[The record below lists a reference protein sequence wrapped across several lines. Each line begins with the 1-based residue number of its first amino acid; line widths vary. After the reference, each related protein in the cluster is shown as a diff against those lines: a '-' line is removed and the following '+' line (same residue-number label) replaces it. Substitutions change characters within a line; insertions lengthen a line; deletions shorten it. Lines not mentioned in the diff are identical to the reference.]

1 MKKLKIDLLFKIFFI
16 VFTCIYCLLFYKYNK
31 SKYKID
37 ETNFKGYIKNIKIDG
52 NKLSLIVH
60 GKEDLIVN
68 YYFETLEEKK
78 KFNLKLG
85 DYIKINGVLNVPQK
99 NTNFNLFN
107 YQKYLLGK
115 KIYYTLS
122 AKEIIKYKNY
132 NFLYKI
138 KNIIISKI
146 DSIPNNGYIKSLILG
161 DNNSVDKDSLNSYRQ
176 NGVSH
181 LFAISGMHVIFIIKI
196 LEAIMNKII
205 KKEEIKYT
213 IIFLILFFYSFVA
226 SFSISIIRAVLMFI
240 IGKICKLLK
249 YKIKPIET
257 FIFTLCISLIINP
270 YNIYN
275 ISFKYSFMV
284 SLFLIIFSDLINK
297 RKTYIGKLFMTSLIA
312 FLAGIPIQINNFFSI
327 NILSIIFNI
336 FFVPFFTFIFFPIT
350 IIVFIFPCF
359 SYFYSILINILE
371 TISMVLSNIK
381 FGTITL
387 CHINIFIIIWYYFII
402 LIFLKKS
409 NYLYGFILVM
419 TIFIHTNINYLNK
432 YIRVS
437 VLDVGQG
444 DSILISLNYNKGNI
458 LIDTGGKVSYV
469 EEEWKQRK
477 KYSIAEN
484 TIIPYLKSLGIKKIN
499 YLILTHGDYDHMGEA
514 INLIN
519 NYQIDNVIFN
529 CGEYNNLENELIE
542 LLDKNNINYSS
553 CINKLNINDYDL
565 KFLNTKEY
573 DNENDNSSVLY
584 FNYKK
589 FKFLFMGDAGKIR
602 EKDILE
608 KYNLKNITFLKV
620 GHHGSNTSSSKKFIN
635 EIAPKYSLISVG
647 RNNRYGHP
655 KSEVLDNLL
664 QSNIYRTDL
673 NGGIEIKINNN
684 KYQIK
689 SCN

>member
-1 MKKLKIDLLFKIFFI
+1 MKKLKIDLLFKILFI
-16 VFTCIYCLLFYKYNK
+16 VFTCIYCLFFYKYNK

-107 YQKYLLGK
+107 YRKYLLGK

-122 AKEIIKYKNY
+122 AKEIIKYKNH

-275 ISFKYSFMV
+275 ISFKYSFTV

-312 FLAGIPIQINNFFSI
+312 FLASIPIQINNFFSI

-387 CHINIFIIIWYYFII
+387 CHINIFISIWYYFII
-402 LIFLKKS
+402 LIFLKNS

-437 VLDVGQG
+437 ILDVGQG

-477 KYSIAEN
+477 K
-484 TIIPYLKSLGIKKIN
+484 
-499 YLILTHGDYDHMGEA
+499 
-514 INLIN
+514 
-519 NYQIDNVIFN
+519 
-529 CGEYNNLENELIE
+529 
-542 LLDKNNINYSS
+542 
-553 CINKLNINDYDL
+553 
-565 KFLNTKEY
+565 
-573 DNENDNSSVLY
+573 
-584 FNYKK
+584 
-589 FKFLFMGDAGKIR
+589 
-602 EKDILE
+602 
-608 KYNLKNITFLKV
+608 
-620 GHHGSNTSSSKKFIN
+620 
-635 EIAPKYSLISVG
+635 
-647 RNNRYGHP
+647 
-655 KSEVLDNLL
+655 
-664 QSNIYRTDL
+664 
-673 NGGIEIKINNN
+673 
-684 KYQIK
+684 
-689 SCN
+689 

>member
-1 MKKLKIDLLFKIFFI
+1 MKKLKIDLLFKILFI

-60 GKEDLIVN
+60 GNENLIVN
-68 YYFETLEEKK
+68 YYFETLEEKE

-122 AKEIIKYKNY
+122 AKEIIKYKNH

-257 FIFTLCISLIINP
+257 FIVTLCISLIINP
-270 YNIYN
+270 YYIYN
-275 ISFKYSFMV
+275 ISFKYSFTV

-312 FLAGIPIQINNFFSI
+312 FLASIPIQINNFFSI

-620 GHHGSNTSSSKKFIN
+620 GHHGSNTSSSKEFIN

-655 KSEVLDNLL
+655 KIEVLDNLL

-689 SCN
+689 SGN

>member
-99 NTNFNLFN
+99 KTNFNLFN

-122 AKEIIKYKNY
+122 AKEIIKYKNH

-381 FGTITL
+381 FGAITL

-437 VLDVGQG
+437 VLDVEQG

-499 YLILTHGDYDHMGEA
+499 YLVLTHGDYDHMGEA

-620 GHHGSNTSSSKKFIN
+620 GHHGSNTSSSKEFIN

>member
-1 MKKLKIDLLFKIFFI
+1 MKKLKIDLLFKISFI

-37 ETNFKGYIKNIKIDG
+37 ETNFKGYIKNIKING

-122 AKEIIKYKNY
+122 AKEIIKYKNH

-196 LEAIMNKII
+196 LEAIMSKII

-381 FGTITL
+381 FGTVTL

-499 YLILTHGDYDHMGEA
+499 YLVLTHGDYDHMGEA

-620 GHHGSNTSSSKKFIN
+620 GHHGSNTSSSKEFIN

-684 KYQIK
+684 KYQIQ

>member
-85 DYIKINGVLNVPQK
+85 DYIKINGVLNIPQK

-107 YQKYLLGK
+107 YQRYLLGK

-122 AKEIIKYKNY
+122 AKEIIKYKNH

-381 FGTITL
+381 FGTVTL

-499 YLILTHGDYDHMGEA
+499 YLVLTHGDYDHMGEA

-620 GHHGSNTSSSKKFIN
+620 GHHGSNTSSSKEFIN

-684 KYQIK
+684 KYQIQ

>member
-85 DYIKINGVLNVPQK
+85 DYIKINGVLNIPQK

-107 YQKYLLGK
+107 YQRYLLGK

-122 AKEIIKYKNY
+122 AKEIIKYKNH

-146 DSIPNNGYIKSLILG
+146 DSIPNNGYIKSLILC

-205 KKEEIKYT
+205 KKGEIKYT

-620 GHHGSNTSSSKKFIN
+620 GHHGSNTSSSKEFIN

-684 KYQIK
+684 KYQIQ

>member
-1 MKKLKIDLLFKIFFI
+1 MKKLKIDLLFKILFI

-68 YYFETLEEKK
+68 YYFETLDEKK

-99 NTNFNLFN
+99 KTNFNLFN

-122 AKEIIKYKNY
+122 AKEIIKYKNH

-312 FLAGIPIQINNFFSI
+312 FLASIPIQINTFFSI

-499 YLILTHGDYDHMGEA
+499 YLVLTHGDYDHMGEA

-519 NYQIDNVIFN
+519 NYQIDGVIFN
-529 CGEYNNLENELIE
+529 CGEYNDLENELIE

-553 CINKLNINDYDL
+553 CINKLNVNDYDL

-620 GHHGSNTSSSKKFIN
+620 GHHGSNTSSSKEFIN

-684 KYQIK
+684 KYQIQ

>member
-122 AKEIIKYKNY
+122 AKEIIKYKNH

-205 KKEEIKYT
+205 KKGEIKYT

-381 FGTITL
+381 FGTVTL

-620 GHHGSNTSSSKKFIN
+620 GHHGSNTSSSKEFIN

-673 NGGIEIKINNN
+673 SGGIEIKINNN

>member
-1 MKKLKIDLLFKIFFI
+1 MKKLKIDLLFKILFI

-122 AKEIIKYKNY
+122 AKEIIKYKNH

-327 NILSIIFNI
+327 NILSIIFNM

-620 GHHGSNTSSSKKFIN
+620 GHHGSNTSSSKEFIN

>member
-1 MKKLKIDLLFKIFFI
+1 
-16 VFTCIYCLLFYKYNK
+16 
-31 SKYKID
+31 
-37 ETNFKGYIKNIKIDG
+37 
-52 NKLSLIVH
+52 
-60 GKEDLIVN
+60 
-68 YYFETLEEKK
+68 
-78 KFNLKLG
+78 
-85 DYIKINGVLNVPQK
+85 
-99 NTNFNLFN
+99 
-107 YQKYLLGK
+107 
-115 KIYYTLS
+115 
-122 AKEIIKYKNY
+122 
-132 NFLYKI
+132 
-138 KNIIISKI
+138 
-146 DSIPNNGYIKSLILG
+146 
-161 DNNSVDKDSLNSYRQ
+161 
-176 NGVSH
+176 
-181 LFAISGMHVIFIIKI
+181 MHVIFIIKI
-196 LEAIMNKII
+196 LEAIMSKII

-327 NILSIIFNI
+327 NILSIIFNM

-458 LIDTGGKVSYV
+458 LIDTGGKVNYA

-499 YLILTHGDYDHMGEA
+499 YLVLTHGDYDHMGEA

-620 GHHGSNTSSSKKFIN
+620 GHHG
-635 EIAPKYSLISVG
+635 
-647 RNNRYGHP
+647 
-655 KSEVLDNLL
+655 
-664 QSNIYRTDL
+664 
-673 NGGIEIKINNN
+673 
-684 KYQIK
+684 
-689 SCN
+689 

>member
-1 MKKLKIDLLFKIFFI
+1 MKKLKIDLLFKILFI
-16 VFTCIYCLLFYKYNK
+16 VFTCIYCLFFYKYNK

-37 ETNFKGYIKNIKIDG
+37 ETSFKGYIKNIKIDG
-52 NKLSLIVH
+52 NKLTLIVH

-68 YYFETLEEKK
+68 YYFETLEEKET
-78 KFNLKLG
+78 FNLKLG
-85 DYIKINGVLNVPQK
+85 DYIKINGVLSIPQK

-122 AKEIIKYKNY
+122 AKEIIKYKNH

-161 DNNSVDKDSLNSYRQ
+161 DNNSIDKDSLNSYRQ

-196 LEAIMNKII
+196 LEAIMGKII

-240 IGKICKLLK
+240 IGKVCKLLK

-275 ISFKYSFMV
+275 ISFKYSFTV

-297 RKTYIGKLFMTSLIA
+297 KKTYIGKLFMTSLIA
-312 FLAGIPIQINNFFSI
+312 FLASLPIQINNFFSI
-327 NILSIIFNI
+327 NILSIFFNI

-350 IIVFIFPCF
+350 IIVFIFP
-359 SYFYSILINILE
+359 YFGNLYSILINILE
-371 TISMVLSNIK
+371 TISMILSNIK

-419 TIFIHTNINYLNK
+419 TIFVHTNINYLNK

-458 LIDTGGKVSYV
+458 LIDTGGKVSYA

-499 YLILTHGDYDHMGEA
+499 YLVLTHGDYDHMGEA

-529 CGEYNNLENELIE
+529 CGEYNDLENELIE
-542 LLDKNNINYSS
+542 LLDKNNINYLS
-553 CINKLNINDYDL
+553 CINKLNINDYEL

-573 DNENDNSSVLY
+573 DNENENSSVLY

-608 KYNLKNITFLKV
+608 KYTLKNITFLKV
-620 GHHGSNTSSSKKFIN
+620 GHHGSNTSSSKEFIN

-647 RNNRYGHP
+647 KNNRYGHP

>member
-122 AKEIIKYKNY
+122 AKEIIKYKNH

-146 DSIPNNGYIKSLILG
+146 DSIPNNCYIKSLILG
-161 DNNSVDKDSLNSYRQ
+161 DNNSIDKDSLNSYRQ

-196 LEAIMNKII
+196 LEAIMSKII

-499 YLILTHGDYDHMGEA
+499 YLVLTHGDYDHMGEA

-620 GHHGSNTSSSKKFIN
+620 GHHGSNTSSSKEFIN

-647 RNNRYGHP
+647 MNNRYGHP

-684 KYQIK
+684 KYQIQ

>member
-1 MKKLKIDLLFKIFFI
+1 MKKLKIDLLFKILFI

-99 NTNFNLFN
+99 KTNFNLFN

-122 AKEIIKYKNY
+122 AKEIIKYKNH

-458 LIDTGGKVSYV
+458 LIDTGGKVNYA

-499 YLILTHGDYDHMGEA
+499 YLVLTHGDYDHMGEA

-573 DNENDNSSVLY
+573 DNENENSSVLY

-589 FKFLFMGDAGKIR
+589 FKFLFMGDAGGIR

-620 GHHGSNTSSSKKFIN
+620 GHHGSNTSSSKEFIN

>member
-68 YYFETLEEKK
+68 YYFETLEEKEA
-78 KFNLKLG
+78 FNLKLG
-85 DYIKINGVLNVPQK
+85 DYIKINGVLNIPQK

-122 AKEIIKYKNY
+122 AKEIIKYQNH

-312 FLAGIPIQINNFFSI
+312 FLASIPIQINNFFSI

-402 LIFLKKS
+402 LIFLKNS

-458 LIDTGGKVSYV
+458 LIDTGGKVNYA

-499 YLILTHGDYDHMGEA
+499 YLVLTHGDYDHMGEA

-529 CGEYNNLENELIE
+529 CGEYNDLENELIE

-620 GHHGSNTSSSKKFIN
+620 GHHGSNTSSSKEFIN

-673 NGGIEIKINNN
+673 NGGIKIKINNN

>member
-122 AKEIIKYKNY
+122 AKEIIKYKNH

-196 LEAIMNKII
+196 LEAIMSKII

-381 FGTITL
+381 FGTVTL

-499 YLILTHGDYDHMGEA
+499 YLVLTHGDYDHMGEA

-620 GHHGSNTSSSKKFIN
+620 GHHGSNTSSSKEFIN

-684 KYQIK
+684 KYQIQ

>member
-1 MKKLKIDLLFKIFFI
+1 MKKLKIDLLFKILFI
-16 VFTCIYCLLFYKYNK
+16 VFTCIYCLFFYKYNK

-37 ETNFKGYIKNIKIDG
+37 ETSFKGYIKNIKIDG
-52 NKLSLIVH
+52 NKLTLIVH

-68 YYFETLEEKK
+68 YYFETLEEKET
-78 KFNLKLG
+78 FNLKLG
-85 DYIKINGVLNVPQK
+85 DYIKINGVLSIPQK

-122 AKEIIKYKNY
+122 AKEIIKYKNH

-161 DNNSVDKDSLNSYRQ
+161 DNNSIDKDSLNSYRQ

-196 LEAIMNKII
+196 LEAIMGKII

-240 IGKICKLLK
+240 IGKVCKLLK

-275 ISFKYSFMV
+275 ISFKYSFTV

-297 RKTYIGKLFMTSLIA
+297 KKTYIGKLFMTSLIA
-312 FLAGIPIQINNFFSI
+312 FLASLPIQINNFFSI
-327 NILSIIFNI
+327 NILSIFFNI

-359 SYFYSILINILE
+359 GNLYSILINILE
-371 TISMVLSNIK
+371 TISMILSNIK

-419 TIFIHTNINYLNK
+419 TIFVHTNINYLNK

-458 LIDTGGKVSYV
+458 LIDTGGKVSYA

-499 YLILTHGDYDHMGEA
+499 YLVLTHGDYDHMGEA

-529 CGEYNNLENELIE
+529 CGEYNDLENELIE
-542 LLDKNNINYSS
+542 LLDKNNINYLS
-553 CINKLNINDYDL
+553 CINKLNINDYEL

-573 DNENDNSSVLY
+573 DNENENSSVLY

-608 KYNLKNITFLKV
+608 KYTLKNITFFKV
-620 GHHGSNTSSSKKFIN
+620 GHHGSNTSSCKEFIN

-647 RNNRYGHP
+647 KNNRYGHP
-655 KSEVLDNLL
+655 KSEVLGNLL

>member
-122 AKEIIKYKNY
+122 AKEIIKYKNH

-196 LEAIMNKII
+196 LEAIMSKII

-381 FGTITL
+381 FGTVTL

-484 TIIPYLKSLGIKKIN
+484 TIIPYLKSFGIKKIN
-499 YLILTHGDYDHMGEA
+499 YLVLTHGDYDHMGEA

-620 GHHGSNTSSSKKFIN
+620 GHHGSNTSSSKEFIN

-684 KYQIK
+684 KYQIQ

>member
-122 AKEIIKYKNY
+122 AKEIIKYKNH

-196 LEAIMNKII
+196 LEAIMSKII

-213 IIFLILFFYSFVA
+213 IIFIILFFYSFVA

-381 FGTITL
+381 FGTVTL

-484 TIIPYLKSLGIKKIN
+484 IIIPYLKSLGIKKIN
-499 YLILTHGDYDHMGEA
+499 YLVLTHGDYDHMGET

-529 CGEYNNLENELIE
+529 CGEYNNLENVLIE

-620 GHHGSNTSSSKKFIN
+620 GHHGSNTSSSKEFIN

-684 KYQIK
+684 KYQIQ

>member
-1 MKKLKIDLLFKIFFI
+1 MKKLKIDLLFKILFI
-16 VFTCIYCLLFYKYNK
+16 VFTCIYCLFFYKYNK

-107 YQKYLLGK
+107 YRKYLLGK

-122 AKEIIKYKNY
+122 EKEIIKYKNH

-275 ISFKYSFMV
+275 ISFKYSFTV

-312 FLAGIPIQINNFFSI
+312 FLASIPIQINNFFSI

-387 CHINIFIIIWYYFII
+387 CHINIFISIWYYFII
-402 LIFLKKS
+402 LIFLKNS

-437 VLDVGQG
+437 ILDVGQG

-458 LIDTGGKVSYV
+458 LIDTGGKVSYA

-499 YLILTHGDYDHMGEA
+499 YLVLTHGDYDHMGEA

-519 NYQIDNVIFN
+519 NFKVKNVVFN
-529 CGEYNNLENELIE
+529 CGEFNNLENELIE
-542 LLDKNNINYSS
+542 VLDKKEIKYYS
-553 CINKLNINDYDL
+553 CIKELNIDNNKLY
-565 KFLNTKEY
+565 FLQTKEY

-620 GHHGSNTSSSKKFIN
+620 GHHGSNTSSSKEFIN

>member
-1 MKKLKIDLLFKIFFI
+1 MKKLKIDLLFKILFI

-107 YQKYLLGK
+107 YRKYLLGK

-122 AKEIIKYKNY
+122 AKEIIKYKNH

-327 NILSIIFNI
+327 NILSIIFNM

-387 CHINIFIIIWYYFII
+387 CHINIFISIWYYFII
-402 LIFLKKS
+402 LIFLKNS

-519 NYQIDNVIFN
+519 NYQIDGVIFN

-573 DNENDNSSVLY
+573 DNENENSSVLY

-620 GHHGSNTSSSKKFIN
+620 GHHGSNTSSSKEFIN

>member
-122 AKEIIKYKNY
+122 AKEIIKYKNH

-146 DSIPNNGYIKSLILG
+146 DSIPNNCYIKSLILG
-161 DNNSVDKDSLNSYRQ
+161 DNNSIDKDSLNSYRQ

-196 LEAIMNKII
+196 LEAIMSKII

-499 YLILTHGDYDHMGEA
+499 YLVLTHGDYDHMGEA

-620 GHHGSNTSSSKKFIN
+620 GHHGSNTSSSKEFIN

-684 KYQIK
+684 KYQIQ

>member
-1 MKKLKIDLLFKIFFI
+1 MKKLKIDLLFKILFI
-16 VFTCIYCLLFYKYNK
+16 VFTCIYCLFFYKYNK

-122 AKEIIKYKNY
+122 AKEIIKYKNH

-312 FLAGIPIQINNFFSI
+312 FLASIPIQINNFFSI
-327 NILSIIFNI
+327 NILSIIFNM

-499 YLILTHGDYDHMGEA
+499 YLVLTHGDYDHMGEA

-620 GHHGSNTSSSKKFIN
+620 GHHGSNTSSSKEFIN

-684 KYQIK
+684 KYQIQ

>member
-1 MKKLKIDLLFKIFFI
+1 MKKLKIDLLFKILFI

-68 YYFETLEEKK
+68 YYFETLEEKE

-107 YQKYLLGK
+107 YRKYLLGK

-122 AKEIIKYKNY
+122 AKEIIKYKNH

-240 IGKICKLLK
+240 IGKVCKLLK
-249 YKIKPIET
+249 YKTKPVET

-275 ISFKYSFMV
+275 ISFKYSFTV

-312 FLAGIPIQINNFFSI
+312 FLASIPIQINNFFSI

-387 CHINIFIIIWYYFII
+387 CHINIFISIWYYFII

-469 EEEWKQRK
+469 EEEWKQRE

-484 TIIPYLKSLGIKKIN
+484 TIIPYLKSLGIKKLN
-499 YLILTHGDYDHMGEA
+499 YLVLTHGDYDHMGEA

-529 CGEYNNLENELIE
+529 CGEYNDLENELIE

-553 CINKLNINDYDL
+553 CINKLNVNDYDL

-620 GHHGSNTSSSKKFIN
+620 GHHGSNTSSSKEFIN

-673 NGGIEIKINNN
+673 NGGIKIKINNN

>member
-122 AKEIIKYKNY
+122 AKEIIKYKNH

-213 IIFLILFFYSFVA
+213 IIFLILFFYSFIA

-312 FLAGIPIQINNFFSI
+312 FLASIPIQINNFFSI
-327 NILSIIFNI
+327 NILSIIFNM

-458 LIDTGGKVSYV
+458 LIDTGGKVNYA

-499 YLILTHGDYDHMGEA
+499 YLVLTHGDYDHMGEA

-620 GHHGSNTSSSKKFIN
+620 GHHGSNTSSSKEFIN

>member
-1 MKKLKIDLLFKIFFI
+1 MKKLKIDLLFKILFI

-68 YYFETLEEKK
+68 YYFETLDEKK

-99 NTNFNLFN
+99 KTNFNLFN

-122 AKEIIKYKNY
+122 AKEIIKYKNH

-312 FLAGIPIQINNFFSI
+312 FLASIPIQINNFFSI

-499 YLILTHGDYDHMGEA
+499 YLVLTHGDYDHMGEA

-519 NYQIDNVIFN
+519 NYQIDGVIFN
-529 CGEYNNLENELIE
+529 CGEYNDLENELIE

-553 CINKLNINDYDL
+553 CINKLNVNDYDL

-620 GHHGSNTSSSKKFIN
+620 GHHGSNTSSSKEFIN

-684 KYQIK
+684 KYQIQ

>member
-68 YYFETLEEKK
+68 YYFETLEEKEA
-78 KFNLKLG
+78 FNLKLG
-85 DYIKINGVLNVPQK
+85 DYIKINGVLNIPQK

-122 AKEIIKYKNY
+122 AKEIIKYQNH

-312 FLAGIPIQINNFFSI
+312 FLASIPIQINNFFSI

-402 LIFLKKS
+402 LIFLKNS

-458 LIDTGGKVSYV
+458 LIDTGGKVNYA

-499 YLILTHGDYDHMGEA
+499 YLVLTHGDYDHMGEA

-620 GHHGSNTSSSKKFIN
+620 GHHGSNTSSSKEFIN

-673 NGGIEIKINNN
+673 NGGIKIKINNN

>member
-1 MKKLKIDLLFKIFFI
+1 MKKLKIDLPFKILFI

-37 ETNFKGYIKNIKIDG
+37 ETNFKGCIKNIKIAG

-68 YYFETLEEKK
+68 YYFETLEEKEA
-78 KFNLKLG
+78 FNLKLG

-107 YQKYLLGK
+107 YRKYLLGK

-122 AKEIIKYKNY
+122 AKEIIKYKNH

-275 ISFKYSFMV
+275 ISFKYSFTV

-312 FLAGIPIQINNFFSI
+312 FLASIPIQINNFFSI

-387 CHINIFIIIWYYFII
+387 CHINIFISIWYYFII
-402 LIFLKKS
+402 LIFLKNS

-437 VLDVGQG
+437 ILDVGQG

-458 LIDTGGKVSYV
+458 LIDTGGKASYV
-469 EEEWKQRK
+469 EEEWKQRE

-484 TIIPYLKSLGIKKIN
+484 TIIPYLKSLGIKKLN
-499 YLILTHGDYDHMGEA
+499 YLVLTHGDYDHMGEA

-542 LLDKNNINYSS
+542 LLNKTDINYFS
-553 CINKLNINDYDL
+553 CINKLNINNHEL

-573 DNENDNSSVLY
+573 DNENDNSNVLY

-589 FKFLFMGDAGKIR
+589 FKLLFMGDAGKIR

-620 GHHGSNTSSSKKFIN
+620 GHHGSNTSSSKEFIN

>member
-122 AKEIIKYKNY
+122 AKEIIKYKNH

-196 LEAIMNKII
+196 LEAIMSKII

-312 FLAGIPIQINNFFSI
+312 FLASIPIQINNFFSI

-381 FGTITL
+381 FGTVTL

-458 LIDTGGKVSYV
+458 LIDMGGKVSYV

-620 GHHGSNTSSSKKFIN
+620 GHHGSNTSSSKEFIN

-684 KYQIK
+684 KYQIQ

>member
-1 MKKLKIDLLFKIFFI
+1 MKKLKIDLLFKILFI

-68 YYFETLEEKK
+68 YYFETLEEKET
-78 KFNLKLG
+78 FNLKLG
-85 DYIKINGVLNVPQK
+85 DYIKINGVLNIPQK

-122 AKEIIKYKNY
+122 AKEIIKYKNH

-275 ISFKYSFMV
+275 ISFKYSFTV

-312 FLAGIPIQINNFFSI
+312 FLASIPIQINNFFSI

-437 VLDVGQG
+437 ILDVGQG

-458 LIDTGGKVSYV
+458 LIDTGGKVNYA

-499 YLILTHGDYDHMGEA
+499 YLVLTHGDYDHMGEA

-542 LLDKNNINYSS
+542 LLDKNNINYYS

-620 GHHGSNTSSSKKFIN
+620 GHHGSNTSSSKEFIK
-635 EIAPKYSLISVG
+635 EIAPKYSLISIG

-684 KYQIK
+684 KYQIQ